1 MLFTI
6 LVVAIMLGLVMP
18 LFWIFGTVGT
28 VAYVG
33 LKGMGAA
40 RKEQTFDM
48 SPQLGFTM
56 ADGGEPVDEK
66 VSMTETPQD
75 SSEHTQK
82 PVRNKMFWWGG
93 Y

>member
-18 LFWIFGTVGT
+18 LFWIFGTAGT
-28 VAYVG
+28 IAYVG
-33 LKGMGAA
+33 LKGMGVA
-40 RKEQTFDM
+40 RKEQTFGM

-56 ADGGEPVDEK
+56 ADGGEPVDKE
-66 VSMTETPQD
+66 VSMTETSPD

-82 PVRNKMFWWGG
+82 PVRSKMFWWGG